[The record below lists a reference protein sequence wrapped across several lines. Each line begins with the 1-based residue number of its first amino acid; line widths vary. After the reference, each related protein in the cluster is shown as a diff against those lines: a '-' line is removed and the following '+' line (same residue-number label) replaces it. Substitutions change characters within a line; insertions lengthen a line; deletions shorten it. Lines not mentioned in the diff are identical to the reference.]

1 MSNFKLSIHSP
12 QHKWLRQYFVQRRKE
27 LGLSQRAFAARLD
40 VAYSFV
46 GKIETGDRRLDMFEF
61 ISYCKALELDPL
73 KVVQEIKQNFY
84 E

>member
-1 MSNFKLSIHSP
+1 MKNLKLSIHSP

-27 LGLSQRAFAARLD
+27 LGLSQRAFATRLD
-40 VAYSFV
+40 VIYSFV
-46 GKIETGDRRLDMFEF
+46 GKVETGDRLLDVFEF